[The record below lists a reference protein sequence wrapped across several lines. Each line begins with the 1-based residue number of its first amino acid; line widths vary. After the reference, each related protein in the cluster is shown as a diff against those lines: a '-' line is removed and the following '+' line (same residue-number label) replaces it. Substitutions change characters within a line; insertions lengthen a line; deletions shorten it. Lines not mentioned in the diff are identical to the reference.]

1 MGSFTPWLGSGS
13 LGGELDSLGLTQDL
27 VPLPWGV
34 HKTFIVLAFSFSSSL
49 FVSYHSGYDGTPP
62 TPGPVLPPDKHPAPP
77 RQGPSS
83 PGPGPGPTR
92 PRPGPLWAR
101 AQLPQHLTLPSH
113 AAISPQP

>member
-1 MGSFTPWLGSGS
+1 MGSFTPWLRSGS

-62 TPGPVLPPDKHPAPP
+62 TPGPVLPPDKDLALPDQDPAPP
-77 RQGPSS
+77 DPD
-83 PGPGPGPTR
+83 PDPCGPG
-92 PRPGPLWAR
+92 L
-101 AQLPQHLTLPSH
+101 
-113 AAISPQP
+113 SPHNT